1 MKIGEFAEVCRTKI
15 SVLRHY
21 DKENLL
27 KPTYIDKF
35 TGYRYYSQEQ
45 IALFLRITALK
56 QAGFSLAEIREL
68 LGQLRNDSDLLE
80 FFEKKRTFLLETL
93 ANLEKAKELII
104 GGLNQMDVLFQE
116 NAHGLW
122 ASYIYELT
130 NNPDEIREQF
140 EHYLV
145 ANDYQRISAIESDT
159 KKRLLKC
166 RVVKLNLEVSTLQEN
181 LNLPFEN
188 DETVVGKWE
197 TIGEYAV
204 KEEFYQELKSR
215 QNWYYA
221 YPQAIYFLPKG
232 EYYWCYG
239 WTKGKLLVHT
249 GDTATVN
256 EYEIETRNGEHYMFV
271 SFKSYE
277 YRKGGAPRILVL
289 KQIDNRPYTANELAK
304 KDNLDM
310 PFIED
315 PKVLGKWKV
324 FDFLR
329 SRDEFSPVGSGEP
342 PIFFKEIEFFAGGS
356 CTSIYGQNTISGD
369 HKQVWTKGYVLR
381 KFNSTACAYEILT
394 VDDRDY
400 LIIEWK
406 SGDYRWGGLPTDY
419 YVFVRA

>member
-1 MKIGEFAEVCRTKI
+1 
-15 SVLRHY
+15 
-21 DKENLL
+21 
-27 KPTYIDKF
+27 
-35 TGYRYYSQEQ
+35 
-45 IALFLRITALK
+45 
-56 QAGFSLAEIREL
+56 
-68 LGQLRNDSDLLE
+68 
-80 FFEKKRTFLLETL
+80 
-93 ANLEKAKELII
+93 
-104 GGLNQMDVLFQE
+104 MDVLFQE

-122 ASYIYELT
+122 ANYIYELT

-159 KKRLLKC
+159 EKRLLRC
-166 RVVKLNLEVSTLQEN
+166 RVVKLNQEVSTLREN

-197 TIGEYAV
+197 TVGEYAV
-204 KEEFYQELKSR
+204 KEEFYQELESR

-239 WTKGKLLVHT
+239 WTKGKLLVRT
-249 GDTATVN
+249 SDTATVN
-256 EYEIETRNGEHYMFV
+256 EYEIEEQNGEHYMFV

-289 KQIDNRPYTANELAK
+289 KQIDNRAYTANELAK

-329 SRDEFSPVGSGEP
+329 SRDEFSPVGSGEA